1 MIGLF
6 ISRQFSQ
13 DPGTN
18 SWYLRESTHSHEY
31 DVTSELGCIGAT
43 EGELSIGDTV
53 GGCWL
58 KGDADQMLGNETLA
72 ESVISD
78 CGYGSTSRSG
88 V

>member
-13 DPGTN
+13 DPGTD
-18 SWYLRESTHSHEY
+18 SWYLRRSTHSHEC

-53 GGCWL
+53 GGRGL
-58 KGDADQMLGNETLA
+58 EGDADKMRRNETLA